1 MLDLLQ
7 SLGEFQKVYT
17 MVDFYRYIK
26 TVEYLICIGFFVG
39 FPAFY
44 RFINNSEDSGEV
56 KTKTLTDKNYRRF
69 HHDR

>member
-1 MLDLLQ
+1 MLDFLQ

-44 RFINNSEDSGEV
+44 RYINNSVNSGETT
-56 KTKTLTDKNYRRF
+56 TKTTASKKTEEISK
-69 HHDR
+69 

>member
-7 SLGEFQKVYT
+7 SLGEFQRVYT

-44 RFINNSEDSGEV
+44 RYINNREDSG
-56 KTKTLTDKNYRRF
+56 KGNTKAITTKKQGRLSS
-69 HHDR
+69 

>member
-1 MLDLLQ
+1 MVDLLQ

-26 TVEYLICIGFFVG
+26 TVEYLICIGFYVG

-44 RFINNSEDSGEV
+44 RYINHRADSGEGN
-56 KTKTLTDKNYRRF
+56 TKTLTTNK
-69 HHDR
+69 